1 MRMFDTREELEE
13 VMAFVDTVKERR
25 RERKERERPA
35 NLEDLRTL
43 SQFIISEFA
52 KTQLPDLTQPPR
64 DDMIPDSYVM
74 IEHCDILRQV
84 SFLVRW
90 CLNNLHD

>member
-1 MRMFDTREELEE
+1 MLTFDTREELEE
-13 VMAFVDTVKERR
+13 VMAFVDTMKERT

-43 SQFIISEFA
+43 SHFIISKFA

-64 DDMIPDSYVM
+64 DDMIPVSYVM
-74 IEHCDILRQV
+74 IEHCDIQ
-84 SFLVRW
+84 
-90 CLNNLHD
+90 